1 MSSMWFVTL
10 VLLILLGILGIA
22 ALLRERNANLA
33 GPLNQLQSVE
43 GWIGLVGLI
52 WGLIGFLHLLS
63 AMSAFSYAPFHF
75 LIGLLT
81 QFVVIALSLILSVP
95 ALKALIGEN
104 GFTNGLANLSAK
116 LAPFK
121 AILGVVCLVLALWLL
136 VRAF

>member
-1 MSSMWFVTL
+1 MSSMALVTL

-22 ALLRERNANLA
+22 ALLREKNANLA

-52 WGLIGFLHLLS
+52 WGIIGVLHLLS
-63 AMSAFSYAPFHF
+63 ALSLLRYAPFAF
-75 LIGLLT
+75 IVGLIT
-81 QFVVIALSLILSVP
+81 QLVVIALSLILSVP
-95 ALKALIGEN
+95 ALKTLIGEN
-104 GFTNGLANLSAK
+104 GFTRGLADASAK

-136 VRAF
+136 VQIF